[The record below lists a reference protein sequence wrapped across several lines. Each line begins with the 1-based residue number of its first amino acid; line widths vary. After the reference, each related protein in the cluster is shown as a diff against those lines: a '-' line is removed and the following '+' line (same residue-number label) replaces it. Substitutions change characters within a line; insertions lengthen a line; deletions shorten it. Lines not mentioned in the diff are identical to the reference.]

1 MDKAARSPSWPSGY
15 KAVIML
21 SGGLDSTVALWW
33 ARSKGIEVLPISIE
47 FGGRPR
53 GELSAVES
61 IAIAAQVAPV
71 SRMPLP
77 FVRLDAQ
84 LPAYKDPKRP
94 FPFGYIPLR
103 NLMFYTLAA
112 YHADAHGARYV
123 VGGHLKEDSME
134 FPDATPA
141 YFDEM
146 NSLIRRSTD
155 GFSRSGAPEVLLP
168 LVGMT
173 KAEVVHLGVT
183 LGVPFELTWSC
194 WVDGTAPCGQ
204 CVACKDR
211 AEAFEKAGL
220 PDASLK
226 R

>member
-1 MDKAARSPSWPSGY
+1 LANEASGAVAPGST
-15 KAVIML
+15 AVIML

-33 ARSKGIEVLPISIE
+33 ARSNDIEVLPISIE

-53 GELSAVES
+53 GELAAVES
-61 IAIAAQVAPV
+61 IARAAMVGPV

-77 FVRLDAQ
+77 FVRLAAQ

-94 FPFGYIPLR
+94 FPLGYIPLR
-103 NLMFYTLAA
+103 NLLFYTLAA

-146 NSLIRRSTD
+146 NSLFRRSTD
-155 GFSRSGAPEVLLP
+155 GFNRSGAPEVLLP

-173 KAEVVHLGVT
+173 KTEVVRLGAE
-183 LGVPFELTWSC
+183 LGAPFELTWSC
-194 WVDGTAPCGQ
+194 WVDGQSPCGK
-204 CVACKDR
+204 CIACKDR

-220 PDASLK
+220 RDVSLEK
-226 R
+226 